1 MPLRSKEPPERPLA
15 PMDLSHCN
23 LICICHRPLIG
34 HLCFPTRCD
43 LSLFFPHF
51 ILSTHLPSR
60 HLNTHLIPSKQLRA
74 QITQNPPGRHQ
85 TVKLANLAMPPLDR
99 LISCWDAPA
108 HSGLISCAISCA
120 LFFFSLSSVPL
131 PHSTIRHP
139 PAKPKFDDITARPQ
153 WLTHLI
159 PLFSTSPIQ
168 SAYLPACHPENYT
181 NTSSNMRSDLIL
193 STYKKDSLVRLT

>member
-15 PMDLSHCN
+15 PTDLSHRN

-34 HLCFPTRCD
+34 HPCFPTRCD
-43 LSLFFPHF
+43 LSLFSPTSYFPP
-51 ILSTHLPSR
+51 ICHLV
-60 HLNTHLIPSKQLRA
+60 PSKRLRA
-74 QITQNPPGRHQ
+74 QITQNLPSCLFGRHQ
-85 TVKLANLAMPPLDR
+85 TVKLANLTVPPLDR
-99 LISCWDAPA
+99 LISRWDAPA
-108 HSGLISCAISCA
+108 RSGPISCAISCA

-139 PAKPKFDDITARPQ
+139 PAKPKFDDITARSRRP
-153 WLTHLI
+153 THLI

-193 STYKKDSLVRLT
+193 STYKRLAR